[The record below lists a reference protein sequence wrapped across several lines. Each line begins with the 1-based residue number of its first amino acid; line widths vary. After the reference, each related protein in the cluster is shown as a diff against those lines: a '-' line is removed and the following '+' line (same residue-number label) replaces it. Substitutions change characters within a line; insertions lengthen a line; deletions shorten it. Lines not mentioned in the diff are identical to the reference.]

1 MHSVGNQHLS
11 EWWCNRCIHQL
22 TNDSVKK
29 DKLRFTPESVG
40 SLSFVFPL
48 YGTFNSL
55 QSTPTYMHPWSTSL
69 PLPSETD
76 GFTPATFTPCTLF
89 GLLAFHSNLLF
100 LFLPRED
107 HKHKPLD
114 PSYFATGFSRHHAKW
129 RFAHVNEFCTVIAP
143 SVCVDH
149 ASLPPL
155 CANVYLVTLSS
166 LSSTNKSE
174 RQTGEQINEVF
185 HPKSALEWANKQR
198 LNCHS
203 TSKLL
208 FLYSPSPFLH
218 WSCWFLE
225 DSATGMSSGCFLW
238 YGWEGGDYVAR
249 TGSLVAVS
257 LYQTWTHTHHEA
269 VHRLLLP
276 PVIPTISNHMFKKRK
291 CKAVVSFWSGVNLK
305 RIKSLGNKL
314 TGWWNSQAPA
324 HVESTSCTNFPLRGL
339 RAKFQISH
347 PLDIERGLN
356 RKETCFENGNGLE
369 ESALENS
376 STSHLESLAC
386 RCLHLDTY

>member
-1 MHSVGNQHLS
+1 MIQWRETSFVLH
-11 EWWCNRCIHQL
+11 
-22 TNDSVKK
+22 
-29 DKLRFTPESVG
+29 PSVG
-40 SLSFVFPL
+40 SPSFVFPL

-69 PLPSETD
+69 PLPNETD

-89 GLLAFHSNLLF
+89 GLLAFRSNLLF

-107 HKHKPLD
+107 HKHNPLD

-155 CANVYLVTLSS
+155 CANVYLVTLSF

-174 RQTGEQINEVF
+174 RQAGEQINEVF
-185 HPKSALEWANKQR
+185 HPKSALDWADKQR

-208 FLYSPSPFLH
+208 FLYSPSPFLY

-225 DSATGMSSGCFLW
+225 DSATGMSSGYFLW
-238 YGWEGGDYVAR
+238 YDWEGGDYVAR

-257 LYQTWTHTHHEA
+257 LYQTWTHTPWGCAQITSATRDPDHFQSHVQEEEMQSG
-269 VHRLLLP
+269 RFFLKWCE
-276 PVIPTISNHMFKKRK
+276 FKEDQV
-291 CKAVVSFWSGVNLK
+291 AG
-305 RIKSLGNKL
+305 
-314 TGWWNSQAPA
+314 
-324 HVESTSCTNFPLRGL
+324 
-339 RAKFQISH
+339 
-347 PLDIERGLN
+347 
-356 RKETCFENGNGLE
+356 
-369 ESALENS
+369 
-376 STSHLESLAC
+376 
-386 RCLHLDTY
+386 